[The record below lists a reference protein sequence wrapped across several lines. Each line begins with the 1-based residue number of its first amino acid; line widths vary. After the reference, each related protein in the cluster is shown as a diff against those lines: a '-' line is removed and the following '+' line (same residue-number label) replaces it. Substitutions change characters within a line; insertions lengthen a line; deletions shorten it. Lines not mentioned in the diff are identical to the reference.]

1 MVLEGPYL
9 FGWTI
14 EIQFKKRQ
22 FLKFGYITPVAKEH
36 AACVHFALFWTQPL
50 LLMTYET
57 L

>member
-36 AACVHFALFWTQPL
+36 AACVHFALF
-50 LLMTYET
+50 
-57 L
+57 